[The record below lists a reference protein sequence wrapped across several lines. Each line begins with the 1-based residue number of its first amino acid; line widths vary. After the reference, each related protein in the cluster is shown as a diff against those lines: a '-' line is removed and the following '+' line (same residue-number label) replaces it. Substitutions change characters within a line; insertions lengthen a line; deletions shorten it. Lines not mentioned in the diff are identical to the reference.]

1 MFRFTHRIPHFS
13 PKSTSPDGSQLR
25 EALEEAKYL
34 LSNEYQSLIDEDL
47 ISEYNNVLEKIT
59 VALSELDKEN

>member
-1 MFRFTHRIPHFS
+1 MKKELI
-13 PKSTSPDGSQLR
+13 K

-47 ISEYNNVLEKIT
+47 IIEYQNVITKIT
-59 VALSELDKEN
+59 LALIEIGKEN

>member
-1 MFRFTHRIPHFS
+1 MKNEII
-13 PKSTSPDGSQLR
+13 K

>member
-1 MFRFTHRIPHFS
+1 MNNEII
-13 PKSTSPDGSQLR
+13 K

-59 VALSELDKEN
+59 FALSELDKEN